1 MAPINVTGGPGRAR
15 RADLTVVPDSSTSEP
30 TSSERLG
37 QQTLEA
43 LHDLYAGPLYA
54 FALRLSGDPQRAEE
68 AVQDA
73 LLRAWQHPDAVDGS
87 SGSARAWLYTVV
99 RNRVSDSWRHDAARP
114 PSAGPAGLESVGVSD
129 HVERAVEAWGVADAM
144 SRLSESHRQVVHC
157 SFYLGLS
164 VDETALALRIPAG
177 TVKSRTY
184 YALRA
189 LRAAFEEMG
198 YVR

>member
-1 MAPINVTGGPGRAR
+1 M
-15 RADLTVVPDSSTSEP
+15 
-30 TSSERLG
+30 
-37 QQTLEA
+37 
-43 LHDLYAGPLYA
+43 A
-54 FALRLSGDPQRAEE
+54 FALRLSGDRQRAEE

-73 LLRAWQHPDAVDGS
+73 LLRAWQHPGAVDGS

-99 RNRVSDSWRHDAARP
+99 RNRVSDAWRHDAARP
-114 PSAGPAGLESVGVSD
+114 RLAGSADLATVGVSD
-129 HVERAVEAWGVADAM
+129 HVERTVEAWGVAEAM
-144 SRLSESHRQVVHC
+144 SKLSESHRQILHC

-164 VDETALALRIPAG
+164 VDETATALRIPAG

-189 LRAAFEEMG
+189 MRAALEEMG